1 VCTATFEAAGGYDPD
16 NTIVLSRDLSP
27 WKAEH
32 LFATDKNVPDEDTTS
47 LSGDFV
53 TKVFE
58 GPYREAKSWY
68 SEMENVVRSRGKD
81 PARIYFYYTTCPKC
95 AAAMGKNYVVGLA
108 KSEEDRS
115 MDSETHAQIIE
126 ILDTVNDMTIATLR
140 SDGFP
145 QANVVSFVHANLKIY
160 FMTVAGSQ
168 KALNLLHSDKV
179 SGTVTRPTTA
189 GTRSRV
195 SRLRAT
201 PVW

>member
-1 VCTATFEAAGGYDPD
+1 MTVSSAIRPLRLPGRNDGSGHRQTFIDAAAIGGKEPQATRGAMHLPLNMGKVFNRVHSHIEAAGGYDPD

-81 PARIYFYYTTCPKC
+81 PKRIYFYYTTCPKC

-108 KSEEDRS
+108 
-115 MDSETHAQIIE
+115 
-126 ILDTVNDMTIATLR
+126 TI
-140 SDGFP
+140 
-145 QANVVSFVHANLKIY
+145 
-160 FMTVAGSQ
+160 
-168 KALNLLHSDKV
+168 
-179 SGTVTRPTTA
+179 
-189 GTRSRV
+189 
-195 SRLRAT
+195 
-201 PVW
+201 